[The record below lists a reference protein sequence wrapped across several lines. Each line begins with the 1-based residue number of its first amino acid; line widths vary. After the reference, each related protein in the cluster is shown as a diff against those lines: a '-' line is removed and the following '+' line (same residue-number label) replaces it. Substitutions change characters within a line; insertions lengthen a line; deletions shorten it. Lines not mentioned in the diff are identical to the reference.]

1 MKTLLMLML
10 IIKNMTNNTMYIVQ
24 ELHNFYNNL
33 QFHYK
38 SLSSHQYSHYTP
50 QTYYQLFLFCTYIFY
65 NLHITLHQMNYNIHN
80 HN

>member
-10 IIKNMTNNTMYIVQ
+10 IIKNMTNNTMYIVK

-38 SLSSHQYSHYTP
+38 SFSSHQYSHYTP
-50 QTYYQLFLFCTYIFY
+50 QTYYQLFFSALTFFIIYILPY
-65 NLHITLHQMNYNIHN
+65 IK
-80 HN
+80 